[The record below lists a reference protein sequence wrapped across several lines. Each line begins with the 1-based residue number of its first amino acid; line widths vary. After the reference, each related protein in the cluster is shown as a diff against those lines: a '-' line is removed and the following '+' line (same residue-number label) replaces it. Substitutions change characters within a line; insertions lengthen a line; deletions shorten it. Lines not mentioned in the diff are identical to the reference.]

1 MQSPVD
7 CRIYWTYG
15 GRMMGERSDLPLPT
29 SAYTLHVVMIGTQ
42 HPGNLGAVCRSLLNH
57 GFDSLRLVLPVCHP
71 DDIEARNRAKH
82 AGKILDSCQIY
93 DSFEDAVEDCS
104 LVVGTSGKREIG
116 DKTQKRHFIYPWEF
130 SERIYDVNQSIAL
143 VFGEE
148 GKGLSIDDLLRCD
161 YLVTL
166 PTWEGYP
173 ITNLSH
179 AVHTLTY
186 ELHRYRVL
194 KRQGHEEALPDIVPI
209 HRGISPEQ
217 RNVLRKSVEDIAKFL
232 PGGDERR
239 ISFTHSLTRALQR
252 SGLEPDQTNRLIG
265 GFVDASTALEYATS
279 KKEWQS
285 SRRRRVI
292 LEEE

>member
-1 MQSPVD
+1 
-7 CRIYWTYG
+7 
-15 GRMMGERSDLPLPT
+15 MGERSDLPLPH
-29 SAYTLHVVMIGTQ
+29 SEYTLHVIMIGTE

-57 GFDSLRLVLPVCHP
+57 GFDSLRLVQPKCDP

-82 AGKILDSCQIY
+82 AGRVLDACQIF
-93 DSFEDAVEDCS
+93 DSLDEAVLDCS

-116 DKTQKRHFIYPWEF
+116 EKTQKRHFMYPWEF
-130 SERIYDVNQSIAL
+130 AERIASKQQSVAL

-148 GKGLSIDDLLRCD
+148 GKGLSTDDLLRCD

-179 AVHTLTY
+179 AVHTITY
-186 ELHRYRVL
+186 ELHRKRVL
-194 KRQGHEEALPDIVPI
+194 ASQGKDVALPAIVPI
-209 HRGISPEQ
+209 ERSISPEQ
-217 RNVLRKSVEDIAKFL
+217 RRVLRKAIQDIAKFL
-232 PGGDERR
+232 PGGEERR

-252 SGLEPDQTNRLIG
+252 SGLETDQTNRLIG
-265 GFVDASTALEYATS
+265 GFVDASTALEFAMKS
-279 KKEWQS
+279 NQWKS

>member
-1 MQSPVD
+1 
-7 CRIYWTYG
+7 
-15 GRMMGERSDLPLPT
+15 MMGERSDLPLPT
-29 SAYTLHVVMIGTQ
+29 SAYTLHVVMVGTQ

-93 DSFEDAVEDCS
+93 DSFEEAVQDCS

-130 SERIYDVNQSIAL
+130 SERIYDVDQSIAL

-186 ELHRYRVL
+186 ELHRHRVL
-194 KRQGHEEALPDIVPI
+194 KRQGNEKALPDIVPI
-209 HRGISPEQ
+209 QRGISPEQ
-217 RNVLRKSVEDIAKFL
+217 RNVLRKSIEDIAKFL

-265 GFVDASTALEYATS
+265 GFVDASTALEYATT

>member
-1 MQSPVD
+1 
-7 CRIYWTYG
+7 
-15 GRMMGERSDLPLPT
+15 MGERRNLPLPF
-29 SAYTLHVVMIGTQ
+29 SQYNLHVIMIGTQ

-57 GFDSLRLVLPVCHP
+57 GFDSLRLVQPICHP

-82 AGKILDSCQIY
+82 AGRVLDTCQIF
-93 DSFEDAVEDCS
+93 STFEEAIADCS

-116 DKTQKRHFIYPWEF
+116 DKTQKRHFMYPWEF
-130 SERIYDVNQSIAL
+130 AERVSSSQQSIAL

-148 GKGLSIDDLLRCD
+148 GKGLSTDDLLRCD

-186 ELHRYRVL
+186 ELHRFRVL
-194 KRQGHEEALPDIVPI
+194 ERQGEDMALPDIVPLQ
-209 HRGISPEQ
+209 RSISPEQ
-217 RNVLRKSVEDIAKFL
+217 RHVLRKAIEDIAKYL

-239 ISFTHSLTRALQR
+239 ISFSHSLTRALQR
-252 SGLEPDQTNRLIG
+252 SGLETDQTNRLIG
-265 GFVDASTALEYATS
+265 GFVDASTALEFAS
-279 KKEWQS
+279 RS
-285 SRRRRVI
+285 SDWKSTRRRRVI

>member
-1 MQSPVD
+1 
-7 CRIYWTYG
+7 
-15 GRMMGERSDLPLPT
+15 MMGERSDLPLPT
-29 SAYTLHVVMIGTQ
+29 SAYTLHVVIVGTQ

-57 GFDSLRLVLPVCHP
+57 GFNSLRLVQPVCHP
-71 DDIEARNRAKH
+71 NDIEARNRAKH

-93 DSFEDAVEDCS
+93 DSLEDAVQDCS

-116 DKTQKRHFIYPWEF
+116 NKTQKRHFIYPWEF
-130 SERIYDVNQSIAL
+130 SERIYDVDQSIAL

-186 ELHRYRVL
+186 ELHRHRVL
-194 KRQGHEEALPDIVPI
+194 KRQGDEKALPDIVPI

-217 RNVLRKSVEDIAKFL
+217 RNVLRKSIEDIAKFL

-265 GFVDASTALEYATS
+265 GFVDASTALEFATT

>member
-1 MQSPVD
+1 
-7 CRIYWTYG
+7 
-15 GRMMGERSDLPLPT
+15 MMGERSDLPLPT
-29 SAYTLHVVMIGTQ
+29 SAYTLHVVMVGTQ

-57 GFDSLRLVLPVCHP
+57 GFNSLRLVQPVCHP
-71 DDIEARNRAKH
+71 NDIEARNRAKH

-93 DSFEDAVEDCS
+93 DSLEDAVQDCS

-116 DKTQKRHFIYPWEF
+116 NKTQKRHFIYPWEF
-130 SERIYDVNQSIAL
+130 SERIYDVDQSIAL

-186 ELHRYRVL
+186 ELHRHRVL
-194 KRQGHEEALPDIVPI
+194 KRQGDEKALPDIVPI
-209 HRGISPEQ
+209 HRSISPEQ
-217 RNVLRKSVEDIAKFL
+217 RNVLRKSIEDIAKFL

-265 GFVDASTALEYATS
+265 GFVDASTALEFATT

>member
-1 MQSPVD
+1 
-7 CRIYWTYG
+7 
-15 GRMMGERSDLPLPT
+15 MGERSDLPLPF
-29 SAYTLHVVMIGTQ
+29 SQYNLHVIMVGTQ

-57 GFDSLRLVLPVCHP
+57 GFDSLRLVQPKCHP
-71 DDIEARNRAKH
+71 DDLEARNRAKH
-82 AGKILDSCQIY
+82 AGRVLDKCQIF
-93 DSFEDAVEDCS
+93 STFEDAIQDCS

-116 DKTQKRHFIYPWEF
+116 DKTQKRHFVYPWEF
-130 SERIYDVNQSIAL
+130 AKRVSSSQQSIAL

-148 GKGLSIDDLLRCD
+148 GKGLSTEDLLRCD

-186 ELHRYRVL
+186 ELHRFRVL
-194 KRQGHEEALPDIVPI
+194 ERQGEDEALPDIVPI
-209 HRGISPEQ
+209 HRSISPIQ
-217 RNVLRKSVEDIAKFL
+217 RQVLRKAIEDIAKFL

-239 ISFTHSLTRALQR
+239 ISFSHSLTRALQR
-252 SGLEPDQTNRLIG
+252 SGLEADQTNRLIG
-265 GFVDASTALEYATS
+265 GFVDASTALEYASASNDWKST
-279 KKEWQS
+279 
-285 SRRRRVI
+285 RRRRVI

>member
-1 MQSPVD
+1 
-7 CRIYWTYG
+7 
-15 GRMMGERSDLPLPT
+15 MMGERSDLPLPT
-29 SAYTLHVVMIGTQ
+29 SAYTLHVVMVGTQ

-57 GFDSLRLVLPVCHP
+57 GFTSLRLVQPVCHP
-71 DDIEARNRAKH
+71 NDIEARNRAKH

-93 DSFEDAVEDCS
+93 DSLEDAVQDCS

-116 DKTQKRHFIYPWEF
+116 NKTQKRHFIYPWEF
-130 SERIYDVNQSIAL
+130 SERIYDVDQSIAL

-173 ITNLSH
+173 IMNLSH

-186 ELHRYRVL
+186 ELHRHRVL
-194 KRQGHEEALPDIVPI
+194 KRQGDEKALPDIVPI

-217 RNVLRKSVEDIAKFL
+217 RNVLRKSIEDIAKFL

-265 GFVDASTALEYATS
+265 GFVDASTALEFATT

>member
-1 MQSPVD
+1 
-7 CRIYWTYG
+7 
-15 GRMMGERSDLPLPT
+15 MMGDRSDLPLPT
-29 SAYTLHVVMIGTQ
+29 SAYTLHVVMVGTQ

-57 GFDSLRLVLPVCHP
+57 GFNSLRLVQPVCHP
-71 DDIEARNRAKH
+71 NDIEARNRAKH

-93 DSFEDAVEDCS
+93 DSLEDAVQDCS

-116 DKTQKRHFIYPWEF
+116 NKTQKRHFIYPWEF
-130 SERIYDVNQSIAL
+130 SERIYDVDQSIAL

-186 ELHRYRVL
+186 ELHRHRVL
-194 KRQGHEEALPDIVPI
+194 KRQGNEKALPDIVPI

-217 RNVLRKSVEDIAKFL
+217 RNVLRKSIEDIAKFL

-265 GFVDASTALEYATS
+265 GFVDASTALEFATT
-279 KKEWQS
+279 KREWQS

>member
-1 MQSPVD
+1 
-7 CRIYWTYG
+7 
-15 GRMMGERSDLPLPT
+15 MGERSDLPLPT
-29 SAYTLHVVMIGTQ
+29 SAYTLHVVMVGTQ

-57 GFDSLRLVLPVCHP
+57 GFNSLRLVQPVCHP
-71 DDIEARNRAKH
+71 NDIEARNRAKH

-93 DSFEDAVEDCS
+93 DSLEDAVQDCS

-116 DKTQKRHFIYPWEF
+116 NKTQKRHFIYPWEF
-130 SERIYDVNQSIAL
+130 SERIYDVDQSIAL

-148 GKGLSIDDLLRCD
+148 GKGLSLDDLLRCE

-186 ELHRYRVL
+186 ELHRHRVL
-194 KRQGHEEALPDIVPI
+194 KRQGDEKALPDIVPI

-217 RNVLRKSVEDIAKFL
+217 RNVLRKSIEDIAKFL

-265 GFVDASTALEYATS
+265 GFVDASTALEFATT

>member
-1 MQSPVD
+1 
-7 CRIYWTYG
+7 
-15 GRMMGERSDLPLPT
+15 MGERSDLPLPT
-29 SAYTLHVVMIGTQ
+29 STYTLHVVMVGTQ

-57 GFDSLRLVLPVCHP
+57 GFNSLRLVQPVCHP
-71 DDIEARNRAKH
+71 NDIEARNRAKH

-93 DSFEDAVEDCS
+93 DSLEDAVQDCS

-116 DKTQKRHFIYPWEF
+116 NKTQKRHFIYPWEF
-130 SERIYDVNQSIAL
+130 SERIYDVDQSIAL

-186 ELHRYRVL
+186 ELHRHRVL
-194 KRQGHEEALPDIVPI
+194 KRQGDEKALPDIVPI

-217 RNVLRKSVEDIAKFL
+217 RNVLRKSIEDIAKFL

-265 GFVDASTALEYATS
+265 GFVDASTALEFATT

>member
-1 MQSPVD
+1 
-7 CRIYWTYG
+7 
-15 GRMMGERSDLPLPT
+15 MGDRSILPLPFST
-29 SAYTLHVVMIGTQ
+29 YDLHVVLVGIQ

-57 GFDSLRLVLPVCHP
+57 GFDSLRLVQPQCHP

-82 AGKILDSCQIY
+82 AGRILDSCKLY
-93 DSFEDAVEDCS
+93 DSFEEAVSDCS

-116 DKTQKRHFIYPWEF
+116 DKTQKRHFMYPWEF
-130 SERIYDVNQSIAL
+130 SERISRINQSVAL

-148 GKGLSIDDLLRCD
+148 GKGLSTEDLLRCD

-186 ELHRYRVL
+186 ELHRHRVL
-194 KRQGHEEALPDIVPI
+194 HTQGDDEALPDIVPI
-209 HRGISPEQ
+209 QRGISPEQ
-217 RNVLRKSVEDIAKFL
+217 RVVLRKAIEDIAVNL
-232 PGGDERR
+232 PGGDERK

-252 SGLEPDQTNRLIG
+252 SGMEPDETNRLIG
-265 GFVDASTALEYATS
+265 GFVDASTALEFASQYD
-279 KKEWQS
+279 EWKTT
-285 SRRRRVI
+285 RRRRVVF
-292 LEEE
+292 EEE

>member
-1 MQSPVD
+1 
-7 CRIYWTYG
+7 
-15 GRMMGERSDLPLPT
+15 MMGERSDLPLPF
-29 SAYTLHVVMIGTQ
+29 SQYNLHVIMVGTQ

-57 GFDSLRLVLPVCHP
+57 GFDSLRLVQPKCHP
-71 DDIEARNRAKH
+71 DDLEARNRAKH
-82 AGKILDSCQIY
+82 AGRVLDKCQIF
-93 DSFEDAVEDCS
+93 STFEDAVQDCS

-116 DKTQKRHFIYPWEF
+116 DKTQKRHFVYPWEF
-130 SERIYDVNQSIAL
+130 AKRVSSSQQSIAL

-148 GKGLSIDDLLRCD
+148 GKGLSTEDLLRCD

-186 ELHRYRVL
+186 ELHRFRVL
-194 KRQGHEEALPDIVPI
+194 ERQGEDEALPDIVPI
-209 HRGISPEQ
+209 HRSISPIQ
-217 RNVLRKSVEDIAKFL
+217 RQVLRKAIEDIAKFL

-239 ISFTHSLTRALQR
+239 ISFSHSLTRALQR
-252 SGLEPDQTNRLIG
+252 SGLEADQTNRLIG
-265 GFVDASTALEYATS
+265 GFVDASTALEYASTS
-279 KKEWQS
+279 NDWKS
-285 SRRRRVI
+285 TRRRRVI

>member
-1 MQSPVD
+1 
-7 CRIYWTYG
+7 
-15 GRMMGERSDLPLPT
+15 MMGERSDLPLPT
-29 SAYTLHVVMIGTQ
+29 SAYTLHVVMVGTQ

-93 DSFEDAVEDCS
+93 DSFEEAVQDCS

-130 SERIYDVNQSIAL
+130 SERIYDVDQSIAL

-186 ELHRYRVL
+186 ELHRHRVL
-194 KRQGHEEALPDIVPI
+194 KRQGDEKALPDIVPI
-209 HRGISPEQ
+209 QRGISPEQ
-217 RNVLRKSVEDIAKFL
+217 RNVLRKSIEDIAKFL

-252 SGLEPDQTNRLIG
+252 SGLEP
-265 GFVDASTALEYATS
+265 VS
-279 KKEWQS
+279 
-285 SRRRRVI
+285 
-292 LEEE
+292 

>member
-1 MQSPVD
+1 
-7 CRIYWTYG
+7 
-15 GRMMGERSDLPLPT
+15 MMGERSDLPLPT
-29 SAYTLHVVMIGTQ
+29 SAYTLHVVMVGTQ

-57 GFDSLRLVLPVCHP
+57 GFNSLRLVQPVCHP
-71 DDIEARNRAKH
+71 NDIEARNRAKH

-93 DSFEDAVEDCS
+93 DSLEDAVQDCS

-116 DKTQKRHFIYPWEF
+116 NKTQKRHFIYPWEF
-130 SERIYDVNQSIAL
+130 SERIYDIDQPIAL

-186 ELHRYRVL
+186 ELHRHRVL
-194 KRQGHEEALPDIVPI
+194 KRQGDEKALPDIVPL

-217 RNVLRKSVEDIAKFL
+217 RNVLRKSIEDIAKFL

-265 GFVDASTALEYATS
+265 GFVDASTALEFATT
-279 KKEWQS
+279 KNEWQS

>member
-1 MQSPVD
+1 
-7 CRIYWTYG
+7 
-15 GRMMGERSDLPLPT
+15 MGERSDLPLP
-29 SAYTLHVVMIGTQ
+29 SSEYTLHVIMVGTE

-57 GFDSLRLVLPVCHP
+57 GFDSLRLVQPKCHP
-71 DDIEARNRAKH
+71 DDLEARNRAKH
-82 AGKILDSCQIY
+82 AGRVLDACQIF
-93 DSFEDAVEDCS
+93 DSLDEAVLDCS

-116 DKTQKRHFIYPWEF
+116 EKTQKRHFMYPWEF
-130 SERIYDVNQSIAL
+130 AERIASKQQSVAL

-148 GKGLSIDDLLRCD
+148 GKGLSTDDLLRCD

-179 AVHTLTY
+179 AVHTITY
-186 ELHRYRVL
+186 ELHRKRVL
-194 KRQGHEEALPDIVPI
+194 ASQGKDVALPAIVPI
-209 HRGISPEQ
+209 ERSISPEQ
-217 RNVLRKSVEDIAKFL
+217 RRVLRKAIQDIAKFL
-232 PGGDERR
+232 PGGEERR

-252 SGLEPDQTNRLIG
+252 SGLETDQTNRLIG
-265 GFVDASTALEYATS
+265 GFVDASTALEFAMES
-279 KKEWQS
+279 NQWKS

>member
-1 MQSPVD
+1 
-7 CRIYWTYG
+7 
-15 GRMMGERSDLPLPT
+15 MMGERSDLPLPT
-29 SAYTLHVVMIGTQ
+29 SAYTLHVVMVGTQ

-57 GFDSLRLVLPVCHP
+57 GFNSLRLVQPVCHP
-71 DDIEARNRAKH
+71 NDIEARNRAKH

-93 DSFEDAVEDCS
+93 DSLEDAVQDCS

-116 DKTQKRHFIYPWEF
+116 NKTQKRHFIYPWEF
-130 SERIYDVNQSIAL
+130 SERIYDVDQSIAL

-186 ELHRYRVL
+186 ELHRHRVL
-194 KRQGHEEALPDIVPI
+194 KRQGDEKALPDIVPI
-209 HRGISPEQ
+209 YRGISPEQ
-217 RNVLRKSVEDIAKFL
+217 RNVLRKSIEDIAKFL

-265 GFVDASTALEYATS
+265 GFVDASTALEFATT

>member
-1 MQSPVD
+1 
-7 CRIYWTYG
+7 
-15 GRMMGERSDLPLPT
+15 MMGERSDLPLPT
-29 SAYTLHVVMIGTQ
+29 SAYTLHVVMVGTQ

-57 GFDSLRLVLPVCHP
+57 GFNSLRLVQPVCHP
-71 DDIEARNRAKH
+71 NDIEARNRAKH

-93 DSFEDAVEDCS
+93 DSLEDAVQDCS

-116 DKTQKRHFIYPWEF
+116 NKTQKRHFIYPWEF
-130 SERIYDVNQSIAL
+130 SERIYDVDQSIAL

-186 ELHRYRVL
+186 ELHRHRVL
-194 KRQGHEEALPDIVPI
+194 KRQGDEKALPDIVPI

-217 RNVLRKSVEDIAKFL
+217 RNVLRKSIEDIAKFL

-265 GFVDASTALEYATS
+265 GFVDASTALEFATT
-279 KKEWQS
+279 KREWQS

>member
-1 MQSPVD
+1 
-7 CRIYWTYG
+7 
-15 GRMMGERSDLPLPT
+15 MGERSDLPLPT
-29 SAYTLHVVMIGTQ
+29 SAYTLHVVMVGTQ

-93 DSFEDAVEDCS
+93 DSFEEAVQDCS

-130 SERIYDVNQSIAL
+130 SERIYDVDQSIAL

-186 ELHRYRVL
+186 ELHRHRVL
-194 KRQGHEEALPDIVPI
+194 KRQGDEKALPDIVPI
-209 HRGISPEQ
+209 QRGISPEQ
-217 RNVLRKSVEDIAKFL
+217 RNVLRKSIEDIAKFL

-265 GFVDASTALEYATS
+265 GFVDASTALEYATT

>member
-1 MQSPVD
+1 
-7 CRIYWTYG
+7 
-15 GRMMGERSDLPLPT
+15 MMGERSDLPLPT
-29 SAYTLHVVMIGTQ
+29 SAYTLHVVMVGTQ

-57 GFDSLRLVLPVCHP
+57 GFNSLRLVQPVCHP
-71 DDIEARNRAKH
+71 NDIEARNRAKH

-93 DSFEDAVEDCS
+93 DSLEDAVQDCS

-116 DKTQKRHFIYPWEF
+116 NKTQKRHFIYPWEF
-130 SERIYDVNQSIAL
+130 SERIYDVDQSIAL

-186 ELHRYRVL
+186 ELHRHRVL
-194 KRQGHEEALPDIVPI
+194 KRQGDEKALPDIVPI

-217 RNVLRKSVEDIAKFL
+217 RNVLRKSIEDIAKFL

-265 GFVDASTALEYATS
+265 GFVDASTALEFATT
-279 KKEWQS
+279 KKEWRS

>member
-1 MQSPVD
+1 
-7 CRIYWTYG
+7 
-15 GRMMGERSDLPLPT
+15 MGDRSILPLPFST
-29 SAYTLHVVMIGTQ
+29 YDLHVVLVGIQ

-57 GFDSLRLVLPVCHP
+57 GFDSLRLVQPQCHP

-82 AGKILDSCQIY
+82 AGRILDSCKLY
-93 DSFEDAVEDCS
+93 DSFEEAVSDCS

-116 DKTQKRHFIYPWEF
+116 DKTQKRHFMYPWEF
-130 SERIYDVNQSIAL
+130 SERISGINQSVAL

-148 GKGLSIDDLLRCD
+148 GKGLSTEDLLRCD

-186 ELHRYRVL
+186 ELHRHRVL
-194 KRQGHEEALPDIVPI
+194 QTQGDDEALPDIVPI
-209 HRGISPEQ
+209 QRGISPEQ
-217 RNVLRKSVEDIAKFL
+217 RIVLRKAIEDIAVNL
-232 PGGDERR
+232 PGGDERK

-252 SGLEPDQTNRLIG
+252 SGMEPDETNRLIG
-265 GFVDASTALEYATS
+265 GFVDASTALEFASQYD
-279 KKEWQS
+279 EWKTT
-285 SRRRRVI
+285 RRRRVVF
-292 LEEE
+292 EEE

>member
-1 MQSPVD
+1 
-7 CRIYWTYG
+7 
-15 GRMMGERSDLPLPT
+15 MMGERSDLPLPF
-29 SAYTLHVVMIGTQ
+29 SHYNLHVIMVGTQ

-57 GFDSLRLVLPVCHP
+57 GFDSLRLVQPKCHP
-71 DDIEARNRAKH
+71 DDPEARNRAKH
-82 AGKILDSCQIY
+82 AGRVLDTCRIFPT
-93 DSFEDAVEDCS
+93 FEEAIADCS

-116 DKTQKRHFIYPWEF
+116 DKTQKRHFMYPWEF
-130 SERIYDVNQSIAL
+130 AERVSSNQQSIAL

-148 GKGLSIDDLLRCD
+148 GKGLSTEDLLRCD

-186 ELHRYRVL
+186 ELHRFRVL
-194 KRQGHEEALPDIVPI
+194 ERQGEDEALPDIVPI
-209 HRGISPEQ
+209 QRSISPEQ
-217 RNVLRKSVEDIAKFL
+217 RLVLRKAIEDIATYL

-239 ISFTHSLTRALQR
+239 ISFSHSLTRALQR
-252 SGLEPDQTNRLIG
+252 SGLETDQTNRLIG
-265 GFVDASTALEYATS
+265 GFVDASTALEFAS
-279 KKEWQS
+279 KSKDWKS
-285 SRRRRVI
+285 TRRRRVI

>member
-1 MQSPVD
+1 
-7 CRIYWTYG
+7 
-15 GRMMGERSDLPLPT
+15 MGERSDIPLP
-29 SAYTLHVVMIGTQ
+29 SSNYELHIVMVGTQ

-57 GFDSLRLVLPVCHP
+57 GFDSLRLVQPDCHP
-71 DDIEARNRAKH
+71 DDLEARNRAKH
-82 AGKILDSCQIY
+82 AGRVLDKCRIF
-93 DSFEDAVEDCS
+93 DSFEDAIADCS

-116 DKTQKRHFIYPWEF
+116 DKTQKRHFMYPWEF
-130 SERIYDVNQSIAL
+130 SERISNIQLSIAL

-148 GKGLSIDDLLRCD
+148 GKGLSTTDLLRCD

-194 KRQGHEEALPDIVPI
+194 QNQGNDEALPDIVPI
-209 HRGISPEQ
+209 QRGISPEQ
-217 RNVLRKSVEDIAKFL
+217 RNVLRKAVEDIAQYL

-265 GFVDASTALEYATS
+265 GFVDASTALEYAS
-279 KKEWQS
+279 KSDTWR
-285 SRRRRVI
+285 SRRRRRVH